1 MQQAPKV
8 LVDYIRT
15 SVEILLN
22 MRLDRGQAQS
32 LARQVQEKP
41 DRETPQ
47 SFGQMLIKGGL
58 LPPGLESS
66 RKQYSNLMGVCG
78 TEASEQNETPQ
89 T

>member
-32 LARQVQEKP
+32 MARQVQEKP
-41 DRETPQ
+41 DRGETPQ
-47 SFGQMLIKGGL
+47 SFGQMLIKGG
-58 LPPGLESS
+58 
-66 RKQYSNLMGVCG
+66 
-78 TEASEQNETPQ
+78 
-89 T
+89 

>member
-32 LARQVQEKP
+32 MAKQVQERA

-47 SFGQMLIKGGL
+47 SFGQMLIKGGQ
-58 LPPGLESS
+58 LPPGLESG
-66 RKQYSNLMGVCG
+66 RK
-78 TEASEQNETPQ
+78 
-89 T
+89 